1 MWSKEQLWPSLRQ
14 QFLLRFLIKVYM
26 CAVRFWNKVNSSYLS
41 EQELGIWRRETY
53 CIRVL
58 SKLRFRGKHLPMYSK
73 RIVARVVNEGKK
85 WAYFEH
91 TLEVGQ

>member
-1 MWSKEQLWPSLRQ
+1 MASGMTQLG
-14 QFLLRFLIKVYM
+14 
-26 CAVRFWNKVNSSYLS
+26 
-41 EQELGIWRRETY
+41 LGDHL
-53 CIRVL
+53 RVL

-73 RIVARVVNEGKK
+73 RIVARVVDGGKK